1 MSYKLSSSM
10 VVSTALAALLT
21 TASLTAHASVTPDR
35 TRLVFNESD
44 KSISVTL
51 RNNNE
56 KLPYL
61 AQSWLEDEKGN
72 KITSPLAVLP
82 PVQRIDAMM
91 NGGEDSGA
99 AGHSHA
105 AVRSRKPVL
114 LQRA

>member
-10 VVSTALAALLT
+10 VVSTALAALLST
-21 TASLTAHASVTPDR
+21 VSLAAHASVTPDR

-61 AQSWLEDEKGN
+61 AGRREGQQN
-72 KITSPLAVLP
+72 HLA
-82 PVQRIDAMM
+82 A
-91 NGGEDSGA
+91 GGTAAGA
-99 AGHSHA
+99 AY
-105 AVRSRKPVL
+105 
-114 LQRA
+114 

>member
-10 VVSTALAALLT
+10 VVSTALAALLST
-21 TASLTAHASVTPDR
+21 VSLAAHASVTPDR

-61 AQSWLEDEKGN
+61 AQS
-72 KITSPLAVLP
+72 
-82 PVQRIDAMM
+82 
-91 NGGEDSGA
+91 
-99 AGHSHA
+99 
-105 AVRSRKPVL
+105 
-114 LQRA
+114 